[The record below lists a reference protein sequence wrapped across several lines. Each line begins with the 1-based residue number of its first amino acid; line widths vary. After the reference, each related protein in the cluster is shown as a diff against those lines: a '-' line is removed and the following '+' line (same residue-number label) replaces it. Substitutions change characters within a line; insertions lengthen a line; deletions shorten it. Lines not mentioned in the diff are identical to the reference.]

1 MGGIR
6 DAYARWQK
14 LLAESPGSA
23 EYVAAGQELLQSIAD
38 TDADLQDLAE
48 TVVVVENNRDRFR
61 ITDAELA
68 ARRQFL
74 ADTKAELA
82 RIAADVQSPDTER
95 RSSSAVCSLPFFLIH
110 RGGYDDGGA
119 HTQDDK
125 KQQQKRRGAR
135 GAAGNGR
142 YAKLDEAIAEENGK
156 FIAGQDAAQL
166 QILARQ
172 DAELD
177 ALGRSVA
184 VLGDMGKTMSAEL
197 AAHGQMLEDLDDEV
211 TRTDT
216 RLSAARR
223 KVDSLVQKSKDNCM
237 TILIWVLLAVLAVLI
252 ILIFVL

>member
-1 MGGIR
+1 M
-6 DAYARWQK
+6 K
-14 LLAESPGSA
+14 
-23 EYVAAGQELLQSIAD
+23 
-38 TDADLQDLAE
+38 
-48 TVVVVENNRDRFR
+48 N
-61 ITDAELA
+61 
-68 ARRQFL
+68 
-74 ADTKAELA
+74 
-82 RIAADVQSPDTER
+82 
-95 RSSSAVCSLPFFLIH
+95 
-110 RGGYDDGGA
+110 
-119 HTQDDK
+119 DK

-135 GAAGNGR
+135 GGR
-142 YAKLDEAIAEENGK
+142 YAKLDEAIAEENSK
-156 FIAGQDAAQL
+156 FIEGQDAAQL

-184 VLGDMGKTMSAEL
+184 VLGDMGKTMGAEL

>member
-1 MGGIR
+1 MTMVGH
-6 DAYARWQK
+6 
-14 LLAESPGSA
+14 
-23 EYVAAGQELLQSIAD
+23 
-38 TDADLQDLAE
+38 T
-48 TVVVVENNRDRFR
+48 
-61 ITDAELA
+61 
-68 ARRQFL
+68 
-74 ADTKAELA
+74 
-82 RIAADVQSPDTER
+82 
-95 RSSSAVCSLPFFLIH
+95 
-110 RGGYDDGGA
+110 

-135 GAAGNGR
+135 GTAGNGR